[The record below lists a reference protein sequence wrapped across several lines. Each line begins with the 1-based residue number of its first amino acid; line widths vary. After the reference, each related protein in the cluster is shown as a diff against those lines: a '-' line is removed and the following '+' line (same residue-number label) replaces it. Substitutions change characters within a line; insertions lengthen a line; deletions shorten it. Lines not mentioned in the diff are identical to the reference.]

1 MHPLDLTDADSV
13 AALPA
18 QVHERHGAVDGVLNV
33 AGIVQPFV
41 RVADLELAAM
51 QKVVQVNFWG
61 QVFMVKAFLP
71 ELLTRPE
78 AAIVNVSSMGGFLP
92 VPGQTLYGASKAS
105 VKLFSEGLHAELC
118 GTNVK
123 VTVVFPGAIATNIT
137 GNSGVTTPSMGGS
150 TAKPPPMTSPRDA
163 AATIIRA
170 LEKGSYRVLVG
181 RDAQLLDALT
191 RVVPERAMT
200 LIADRMGNLLSGPA

>member
-1 MHPLDLTDADSV
+1 M